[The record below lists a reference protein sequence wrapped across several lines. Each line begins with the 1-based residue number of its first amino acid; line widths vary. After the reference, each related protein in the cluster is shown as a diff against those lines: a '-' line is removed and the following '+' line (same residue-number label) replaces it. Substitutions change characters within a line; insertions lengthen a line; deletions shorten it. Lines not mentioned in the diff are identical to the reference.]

1 MLAHVQLLVHRQ
13 DGVRKRQLKFFN
25 FSVLACTKYCQA
37 WVRVKPLQQQLLFKM
52 SIKKGVSWV
61 EKSQN
66 NRILCSKTTYK
77 LALGGQDALLFPQ
90 STL

>member
-37 WVRVKPLQQQLLFKM
+37 WVRVKPLQQQQSATATLQNEY
-52 SIKKGVSWV
+52 KK
-61 EKSQN
+61 
-66 NRILCSKTTYK
+66 RSK
-77 LALGGQDALLFPQ
+77 LGGKEPKQQNPLLKDYI
-90 STL
+90 